1 MRRLA
6 LVLVSLLALTLAA
19 AAWARDSH
27 DERKQLRPAD
37 MKLARA
43 AIIRRTDMQSDWKPY
58 KVSDNDSDTKCP
70 GWDPDLSRFVV
81 TGEAE
86 SGFRHPSG
94 ARLVFGVDVFSSTNH
109 AVGDFR
115 AGARPQFA
123 RCLRY
128 VFEHEIDKPG
138 DDVRI
143 RVVSSRVLPAPRVGQ
158 RSFRAQVGAMVTGPA
173 RSVPMYMD
181 FIVFQQD
188 RRMAFVIG
196 FSVAQPIRDTAAF
209 TQAMYLRMQGRL
221 G

>member
-19 AAWARDSH
+19 SAWARDPH

-43 AIIRRTDMQSDWKPY
+43 AIIRGADMQSDWKLY
-58 KVSDNDSDTKCP
+58 KLSDSDDDTKCP
-70 GWDPDLSRFVV
+70 GWDPDVSRFVI

-86 SGFRHPSG
+86 SGFKHPSG
-94 ARLVFGVDVFSSTNH
+94 ARLMFGVDVFSSAAH

-123 RCLRY
+123 RCMRY
-128 VFEHEIDKPG
+128 LFEHEIDEPG
-138 DDVRI
+138 DGVSI
-143 RVVSSRVLPAPRVGQ
+143 RVVSSRVVPAPRVGQ
-158 RSFRAQVGAMVTGPA
+158 RSFRVQVGAMVTGTA

-188 RRMAFVIG
+188 RRMAFVMG
-196 FSVAQPIRDTAAF
+196 FSVAQPIRDTATFA
-209 TQAMYLRMQGRL
+209 QAMYLRMQGRRS
-221 G
+221 